1 VDIELVSKLVTTLS
15 EDAAFGSSS
24 HHQAHELIAS
34 FRENAFQISE
44 ACRKGAAD
52 FREYRGKNGRPSLS
66 WYDDFKTL
74 LFKIA
79 RSGGVEPSLGK
90 DRITSERTGWLVE
103 AAQKL
108 EIFFDPAMR
117 SPDAES
123 CGKRLERARIGSGQ
137 NPA

>member
-1 VDIELVSKLVTTLS
+1 
-15 EDAAFGSSS
+15 
-24 HHQAHELIAS
+24 
-34 FRENAFQISE
+34 
-44 ACRKGAAD
+44 
-52 FREYRGKNGRPSLS
+52 LS

-79 RSGGVEPSLGK
+79 RSGGAEPSLGK

-108 EIFFDPAMR
+108 EMFFDPAMR

-123 CGKRLERARIGSGQ
+123 CGKRLERAKADS
-137 NPA
+137 